1 MPRLREVRMPKFP
14 ECWES
19 CGNCASETIR
29 IETLLVA
36 PGERI
41 ERDAT
46 ILILETGKV
55 ALDIPCPYAGKI
67 VEVFVGQYDEVSED
81 MPLLLLECD

>member
-1 MPRLREVRMPKFP
+1 MSQLREVRMPKFP

-19 CGNCASETIR
+19 CGNCAAEAII

-36 PGERI
+36 PGEYI

-46 ILILETGKV
+46 ILVLETGKV
-55 ALDIPCPYAGKI
+55 ALDIPCPCEGR
-67 VEVFVGQYDEVSED
+67 VVDVFVEQYDEVSEG
-81 MPLLLLECD
+81 MLLLTVACE